1 MKKNE
6 KHKFEIGEILILITC
21 VLLITTFIFQYLD
34 VNLNWLYNI
43 QINSENQVNKPSQ
56 LNFFETFLAILKGL
70 IIVILLIVIFVI
82 IDAALYFLT
91 IALISLIIR
100 TLRSFYNLFTHFL
113 PLPYLKKIEFIRGM
127 RKGYIP
133 FSRLIRILLISLSTF
148 ALCMVI
154 VNPSYVQNL
163 PGFIIGAMIVIVCLT
178 DAIGMIY
185 LASTCK

>member
-34 VNLNWLYNI
+34 VNLQLYNTVM
-43 QINSENQVNKPSQ
+43 NSETQVNESIQ
-56 LNFFETFLAILKGL
+56 SNFFETFLSLLICLIFIVLFIVAF
-70 IIVILLIVIFVI
+70 IIV
-82 IDAALYFLT
+82 DAALYFLT
-91 IALISLIIR
+91 IGLISFIIWIV
-100 TLRSFYNLFTHFL
+100 RSFYNLFTHFL
-113 PLPYLKKIEFIRGM
+113 PLPYFQKFEFIRGM
-127 RKGYIP
+127 VKNYIP
-133 FSRLIRILLISLSTF
+133 YSRLIRIFLISLSTLV
-148 ALCMVI
+148 LCVML